1 MIIKYIPLITL
12 FLFCGSLICLII
24 AGISTSNIEDAEPKS
39 LRKTSILFN
48 ILLIAAMLC
57 FISAIVFVCN
67 FRYKKFTYNDYHV
80 EKLAEDKNATI
91 IESEEVTDKTESYLD
106 HYEFFGHECWIYYI
120 PKTYDMNI
128 CSSDEYDDYRK

>member
-12 FLFCGSLICLII
+12 LLFCGSLGCLVM
-24 AGISTSNIEDAEPKS
+24 AGIRTYNIEDAEPES
-39 LRKTSILFN
+39 LRKTNILLN
-48 ILLIAAMLC
+48 TLLIAAVIC
-57 FISAIVFVCN
+57 FISAIVCVCN